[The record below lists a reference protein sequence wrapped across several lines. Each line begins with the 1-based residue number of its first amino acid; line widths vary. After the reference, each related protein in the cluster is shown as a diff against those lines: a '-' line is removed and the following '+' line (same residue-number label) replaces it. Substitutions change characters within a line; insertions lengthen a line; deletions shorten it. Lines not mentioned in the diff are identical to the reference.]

1 MSQPITLEDIFQLF
15 ERQKEETER
24 RAAEFERSLAA
35 SKAEADRRHAETE
48 RLIATTNAAVNSLT
62 SRWGRFVEELVR
74 PAVVRL
80 FRAKGIDLKHTFLRA
95 CDEARQMEIDILG
108 VNSTDVVLVECKS
121 RLSHG
126 DVDDFLTKLPLFK
139 TAFPEFV
146 AYRIYGA
153 VAGIEIDQ
161 GVDRRAYQKGLFVIK
176 PSGDTVAIVNDE
188 NFQPKTW

>member
-1 MSQPITLEDIFQLF
+1 
-15 ERQKEETER
+15 
-24 RAAEFERSLAA
+24 
-35 SKAEADRRHAETE
+35 
-48 RLIATTNAAVNSLT
+48 
-62 SRWGRFVEELVR
+62 
-74 PAVVRL
+74 
-80 FRAKGIDLKHTFLRA
+80 
-95 CDEARQMEIDILG
+95 MEIDILG